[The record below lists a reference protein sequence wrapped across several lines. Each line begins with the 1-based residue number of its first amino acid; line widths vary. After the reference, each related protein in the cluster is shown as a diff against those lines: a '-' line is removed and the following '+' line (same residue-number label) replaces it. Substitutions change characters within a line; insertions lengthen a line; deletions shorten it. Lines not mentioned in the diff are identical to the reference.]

1 MHHIDVDKTE
11 VSLVWNYP
19 DRDGGAEITG
29 FLVEY
34 QEEGAQDWTKFK
46 TVSVPECVVTGLQQ
60 GKIYKFRV
68 KAQNIVGLGL
78 PDTTIPIECQEKLG
92 IFYVCVIVHCFSIY
106 CLTIRMKKTYGNS
119 MCVCSSFQY
128 HQQWN

>member
-1 MHHIDVDKTE
+1 ME
-11 VSLVWNYP
+11 
-19 DRDGGAEITG
+19 
-29 FLVEY
+29 F

-46 TVSVPECVVTGLQQ
+46 TVSVPDCVVTGLQQ

-92 IFYVCVIVHCFSIY
+92 IFKICMIVHSFSIY
-106 CLTIRMKKTYGNS
+106 HLIIRLMKIYGNFMYLYS
-119 MCVCSSFQY
+119 LF
-128 HQQWN
+128 

>member
-1 MHHIDVDKTE
+1 MTDPPGPPKNLHHIDVDKTE
-11 VSLVWNYP
+11 VSLVWNWP

-34 QEEGAQDWTKFK
+34 QEEGAKDWTKFK
-46 TVSVPECVVTGLQQ
+46 TVPVPECVVTGLQQ

-68 KAQNIVGLGL
+68 KAQNIVGLSL

-92 IFYVCVIVHCFSIY
+92 KF
-106 CLTIRMKKTYGNS
+106 
-119 MCVCSSFQY
+119 
-128 HQQWN
+128 